1 MPPRRIHP
9 NGVRTSSWAGGTL
22 VVRDGRAAGGAVE
35 RPLPR
40 TVPNSNSAPG
50 PGLVWSMPGSS
61 REHDDHFT

>member
-1 MPPRRIHP
+1 M
-9 NGVRTSSWAGGTL
+9 
-22 VVRDGRAAGGAVE
+22 E

-50 PGLVWSMPGSS
+50 PGLVWCMPGSS